1 MASTTESSLP
11 RLFYRYDCISQKTD
25 GGVPVFVNDG
35 RFISQDCRH
44 LTQAGAQYYASLIDL
59 EKYTTII
66 MKILINTISTKKHSG
81 GAFQISQ
88 NFMLRSLEDTDIEW
102 YYITSQDVDDV
113 IGEKFAHLKG
123 TKYFMFP
130 TQPDFRGSY
139 KRVKKV
145 VAELEAK
152 IQPDVV
158 YSITAPSYFT
168 FKTKEVMRFTNP
180 WVTHPNRYSWSTYD
194 FLSKVKQWLYCLN
207 QRRLMKAAYAFITQT
222 ETTKKGIMRIT
233 GKPSEKVWVV
243 NNVLPGVFKTMD
255 TTPICE
261 DEWINVACVGNPVP
275 HKNFDILPE
284 VVKELDKMGVK
295 NVRFHTTIPSGSSM
309 LAKVISPLEEAGMQY
324 RIINHGRVSQK
335 ELGEMYR
342 RCQICFLPTL
352 LEVFSA
358 STVEAM
364 YYGLPI
370 IATYFDFNI
379 EVLKDSCLYYEPKNA
394 ADAARQFSKL
404 IADEKLQEDCKQKM
418 QKQLLKYGD
427 YDAHFNAIK
436 KFLVKVGQRSI

>member
-1 MASTTESSLP
+1 
-11 RLFYRYDCISQKTD
+11 
-25 GGVPVFVNDG
+25 
-35 RFISQDCRH
+35 
-44 LTQAGAQYYASLIDL
+44 
-59 EKYTTII
+59 

-88 NFMLRSLEDTDIEW
+88 NFMLKSLEHSDVEW
-102 YYITSQDVDDV
+102 YHITSQDVDDA

-123 TKYFMFP
+123 THYFVFP

-139 KRVKKV
+139 KQVKKQ

-168 FKTKEVMRFTNP
+168 FKTREVMRFTNP
-180 WVTHPNRYSWSTYD
+180 WVTHPNKYSWSTMS
-194 FLSKVKQWLYCLN
+194 FLPKLKQWLYCLN
-207 QRRLMKAAYAFITQT
+207 QKRLMKAAYAFVTQT

-233 GKPSEKVWVV
+233 GKPTEKVCVV

-255 TTPICE
+255 NTPIVE
-261 DEWINVACVGNPVP
+261 DDWINVACVGAPVP
-275 HKNFDILPE
+275 HKNMDIIPD
-284 VVKELDKMGVK
+284 VIDELAKIGIK
-295 NVRFHTTIPSGSSM
+295 NVRFHTTIPVDNPM
-309 LAKVISPLEEAGMQY
+309 MAKVVDRCAELGY
-324 RIINHGRVSQK
+324 KDRLINHGRVSQK

-342 RCQICFLPTL
+342 RCQFCFLPTL

-364 YYGLPI
+364 YFNLPI
-370 IATYFDFNI
+370 IATDFPFNT
-379 EVLKDSCLYYEPKNA
+379 EVLADACLYYEPKNA
-394 ADAARQFSKL
+394 KDAANQLAKM
-404 IADEKLQEDCKQKM
+404 IADKEVQATMRERM
-418 QKQLLKYGD
+418 ARQLAIYGD

-436 KFLVKVGQRSI
+436 EYLVKVATKEI

>member
-1 MASTTESSLP
+1 
-11 RLFYRYDCISQKTD
+11 
-25 GGVPVFVNDG
+25 
-35 RFISQDCRH
+35 
-44 LTQAGAQYYASLIDL
+44 
-59 EKYTTII
+59 

-88 NFMLRSLEDTDIEW
+88 NFMLKSLEHSDVEW
-102 YYITSQDVDDV
+102 YHITSQDVDDA

-123 TKYFMFP
+123 THYFVFP

-139 KRVKKV
+139 KQVKKQ

-168 FKTKEVMRFTNP
+168 FKTREVMRFTNP
-180 WVTHPNRYSWSTYD
+180 WVTHPNKYSWSTMS
-194 FLSKVKQWLYCLN
+194 FLPKLKQWLYCLN
-207 QRRLMKAAYAFITQT
+207 QKRLMKAAYAFVTQT

-233 GKPSEKVWVV
+233 GKPTEKVCVV

-255 TTPICE
+255 NTPIVE
-261 DEWINVACVGNPVP
+261 DDWINVACVGAPVP
-275 HKNFDILPE
+275 HKNMDIIPD
-284 VVKELDKMGVK
+284 VIDELSKIGIK
-295 NVRFHTTIPSGSSM
+295 NVRFHTTIPVDNPM
-309 LAKVISPLEEAGMQY
+309 MAKVVDRCAELGY
-324 RIINHGRVSQK
+324 KDRLINHGRVSQK

-342 RCQICFLPTL
+342 RCQLCFLPTL

-364 YYGLPI
+364 YFNLPI
-370 IATYFDFNI
+370 IATDFPFNT
-379 EVLKDSCLYYEPKNA
+379 EVLADACLYYEPKNA
-394 ADAARQFSKL
+394 KDAAKQLAKM
-404 IADEKLQEDCKQKM
+404 IADKELQATMRERM
-418 QKQLLKYGD
+418 ARQLAIYGD

-436 KFLVKVGQRSI
+436 EYLIKVAKNEI